1 MPDNSRR
8 DRDRAGVA
16 VAVQQ
21 VDART
26 TRALDFL
33 NLFVAN
39 IQTGFG
45 PFIAVY
51 LTTEGWTDTAI
62 GFALSLG
69 TLTAMVSQIPAGAL
83 VDAARSK
90 ARVGVFSIAAFFLSA
105 LLFAIR
111 PVPLSVYL
119 AEVLHGFS
127 SCTLGPVIA
136 AISLA
141 IAGKG
146 ALGLRLGR
154 NARFASIGN
163 GIGAALM
170 GACGYFLPQAFV
182 FYLTALLTL
191 PAFAVLRPLRG
202 IGDSSGRAGTATA
215 RRPRGKTAGTAP
227 GRSRWRRARELG
239 KLFADRRLVIF
250 ALSTA
255 LFTFANAAMLP
266 LAGSTLTK
274 RGGGAAALFIAAS
287 IVLPQIVVALISP
300 SVGALA
306 ERRGRRL
313 VLMLGFAT
321 LPLRGLFFAVT
332 TDPIALVCLQVL
344 DGIAGASLGVLL
356 PLITAD
362 IAGRS
367 GHYNLALGFVGFA
380 MGIGA
385 TASTGVAGWIADRA
399 GEPFAFSALAFA
411 GVAAVFFVW
420 GAMPETRPKPTS

>member
-1 MPDNSRR
+1 MPDHNRRTHDQMGARAAAGLGDSR
-8 DRDRAGVA
+8 VS
-16 VAVQQ
+16 
-21 VDART
+21 
-26 TRALDFL
+26 RALDFL

-45 PFIAVY
+45 PFVAVY
-51 LTTEGWTDTAI
+51 LTTQGWTETAI

-69 TLTAMVSQIPAGAL
+69 TLTAMASQLPAGAL
-83 VDAARSK
+83 VDAARNK
-90 ARVGVFSIAAFFLSA
+90 AHVGFFSILAFCLSA
-105 LLFAIR
+105 LLFAIW
-111 PVPLSVYL
+111 PVPLAVYL

-141 IAGKG
+141 LAGPG

-163 GIGAALM
+163 GVGAALM
-170 GACGYFLPQAFV
+170 GACGYFLPEAFV
-182 FYLTALLTL
+182 FYLTALLAL
-191 PAFAVLRPLRG
+191 PALAAIRPLAG
-202 IGDSSGRAGTATA
+202 IGDSTRTA
-215 RRPRGKTAGTAP
+215 RVPAP
-227 GRSRWRRARELG
+227 GKPAFGQAKELA
-239 KLFADRRLVIF
+239 KLMTDRRLLVF
-250 ALSTA
+250 ALSVA

-274 RGGGAAALFIAAS
+274 RAGGEAALFIAAC

-300 SVGALA
+300 WVGAVA

-313 VLMLGFAT
+313 VLILGFAT

-332 TDPIALVCLQVL
+332 TDPVALVLLQVL
-344 DGIAGASLGVLL
+344 DGLAGASLGVLL
-356 PLITAD
+356 PLVTAD

-380 MGIGA
+380 LGVGA

-411 GVAAVFFVW
+411 GVIAVFFVW
-420 GAMPETRPKPTS
+420 AAMPETRPRAG